1 MTSRF
6 LLAGLLTL
14 APFATFADD
23 VPAGRYQLQPVEGG
37 VVRLDTATGEMTLCK
52 PDAGKLA
59 CAPSATASANT
70 PAASDI
76 AALNARVDALERQVA
91 AGNKAGNKGSDLPSD
106 AEVDRSLSIMEKFM
120 RRFMGIAKDLD
131 HQNQEGNA
139 LPQKT

>member
-1 MTSRF
+1 MSSRF
-6 LLAGLLTL
+6 LLAGLITLTPL
-14 APFATFADD
+14 FALADD
-23 VPAGRYQLQPVEGG
+23 APAGRYQLQPVEGG

-52 PDAGKLA
+52 SDAGKLT
-59 CAPSATASANT
+59 CAAAAATPAASA

-76 AALNARVDALERQVA
+76 AALKARVDALERQVA
-91 AGNKAGNKGSDLPSD
+91 SGSKGADLPTD

-131 HQNQEGNA
+131 QENHGGSA

>member
-6 LLAGLLTL
+6 LAAGLLTL
-14 APFATFADD
+14 TPFLALADD
-23 VPAGRYQLQPVEGG
+23 MPAGRYQLQPVEGG

-52 PDAGKLA
+52 ADVGKLA
-59 CAPSATASANT
+59 CSPSASAT
-70 PAASDI
+70 TTTSPAAADV
-76 AALNARVDALERQVA
+76 AALKARIEALERQLA
-91 AGNKAGNKGSDLPSD
+91 TTSKAPDLPTD

-131 HQNQEGNA
+131 QQNQGSNT

>member
-6 LLAGLLTL
+6 LAAGLLTL
-14 APFATFADD
+14 IPFLALADD
-23 VPAGRYQLQPVEGG
+23 APAGRYQLQPVEGG

-52 PDAGKLA
+52 AEAGKLA
-59 CAPSATASANT
+59 CAPASSMSVANG
-70 PAASDI
+70 PVGSDL
-76 AALNARVDALERQVA
+76 AALKARVDALERQLA
-91 AGNKAGNKGSDLPSD
+91 SGSKGSELPTD

-131 HQNQEGNA
+131 QQNQGSNA

>member
-6 LLAGLLTL
+6 LLAALLTL
-14 APFATFADD
+14 TPFLALADD
-23 VPAGRYQLQPVEGG
+23 APAGRYQLQPVEGG

-52 PDAGKLA
+52 AEAGKLA
-59 CAPSATASANT
+59 CAPSASTTTATA
-70 PAASDI
+70 PAAADL
-76 AALNARVDALERQVA
+76 ATLKARVDALERQLA
-91 AGNKAGNKGSDLPSD
+91 SGNKGSELPTD

-131 HQNQEGNA
+131 QQNQGSNA

>member
-6 LLAGLLTL
+6 LAAGLLTL
-14 APFATFADD
+14 IPFLALADEP
-23 VPAGRYQLQPVEGG
+23 PAGRYQLQPVEGG

-52 PDAGKLA
+52 ADAGKLA
-59 CAPSATASANT
+59 CSPSASAT
-70 PAASDI
+70 TTTSPAAADV
-76 AALNARVDALERQVA
+76 AALKARIEALERQLA
-91 AGNKAGNKGSDLPSD
+91 TTSKGSDLPTD

-131 HQNQEGNA
+131 QQNQGSNT

>member
-14 APFATFADD
+14 APFAGFADD
-23 VPAGRYQLQPVEGG
+23 APAGRYQLQPVEGG
-37 VVRLDTATGEMTLCK
+37 VVRLDTATGAMTLCK
-52 PDAGKLA
+52 TEAGKLA
-59 CAPSATASANT
+59 CAPAADTPAGT

-76 AALNARVDALERQVA
+76 AALKARVDALERQMA
-91 AGNKAGNKGSDLPSD
+91 TGSKGADLPTD

-131 HQNQEGNA
+131 QENHGSNG

>member
-6 LLAGLLTL
+6 LLAGFLTL

-23 VPAGRYQLQPVEGG
+23 ASAGRYQLQPVEGG

-52 PDAGKLA
+52 ADGGKLA
-59 CAPSATASANT
+59 CAPSAQMPAANA
-70 PAASDI
+70 PAASDL
-76 AALNARVDALERQVA
+76 AALKARVDALERQM
-91 AGNKAGNKGSDLPSD
+91 AGASKGADLPTD

-131 HQNQEGNA
+131 QENHGSNA